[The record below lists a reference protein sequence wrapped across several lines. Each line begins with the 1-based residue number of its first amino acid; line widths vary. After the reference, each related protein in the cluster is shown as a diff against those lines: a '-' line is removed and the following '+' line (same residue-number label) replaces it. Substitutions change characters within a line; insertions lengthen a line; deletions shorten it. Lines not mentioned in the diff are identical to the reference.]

1 MATTK
6 PEAGIPA
13 ARKISALETLFAR
26 IFRIVAGKEYLISI
40 HWSPG
45 RRSYS
50 RPLRPSLI
58 KLVLGTGAVLL
69 LGLACLTFEVGKWAV
84 DEARYHLALTNH
96 HRYLGNL
103 EEVQAAFGSVENTLD
118 TVSDQERKMQALYG
132 INYPG
137 SGYSSFGVGGRSY
150 PNADD
155 SALPS
160 GLYETLF
167 QTMLKSHQL
176 RGKMEFTLKNMQQIT
191 EFVSY
196 RTNLW
201 DHTPSVAPAKG
212 EWTSPFGYRVNPV
225 TGQYIL
231 HSGLDIASSRWT
243 PIYASADGVVI
254 TAEPSDDYGN
264 LVVLDHGN
272 GFHTKYAHMERS
284 MVEKGQL
291 VKRYALLGYMGS
303 TGRATGVHV
312 HYEVVRDG
320 TPENPEGFILPTGT
334 IVD

>member
-1 MATTK
+1 MDDIQPKAITLAT
-6 PEAGIPA
+6 
-13 ARKISALETLFAR
+13 RKISALESLFAR

-40 HWSPG
+40 HWSAH

-58 KLVLGTGAVLL
+58 KLVLGTAAFLV
-69 LGLACLTFEVGKWAV
+69 LGLACLSFEIGKWAV
-84 DEARYHLALTNH
+84 DEARYHLALTYH
-96 HRYLGNL
+96 HRYIGDL
-103 EEVQAAFGSVENTLD
+103 EGVQTTFGSVETSLD
-118 TVSDQERKMQALYG
+118 TVFNQERKMQALYG

-150 PNADD
+150 PDADD

-176 RGKMEFTLKNMQQIT
+176 RGKMEFTLKNLQQIS
-191 EFVSY
+191 EFVNY

-201 DHTPSVAPAKG
+201 DHTPSVAPAQG
-212 EWTSPFGYRVNPV
+212 EWTSPFGFRVNPV

-243 PIYASADGVVI
+243 PIYASADGVVLSS
-254 TAEPSDDYGN
+254 EPSDDYGN
-264 LVVLDHGN
+264 LIVLDHGN
-272 GFHTKYAHMERS
+272 GFHTKYAHLERS
-284 MVEKGQL
+284 LVEKGQL
-291 VKRYALLGYMGS
+291 VKRYALIGYMGS

-320 TPENPEGFILPTGT
+320 TPQNPEGYILPSGI